1 MKHSRIL
8 LSFLCLLGPAF
19 ALRADDIP
27 KRFNFDRY
35 AGMLNRSPFAIATPD
50 APAST
55 TPNFAKDLYVANAA
69 HTADADLVTLQS
81 AVDRNM
87 KEYLSTKET
96 NPHGF
101 KIISI
106 DWSDRPG
113 ETKVT
118 ISKDGQVAALSFNQ
132 ALMSQ
137 APPPSAPA
145 SVAQPGQAAL
155 PLGGGYVPPKPVPI
169 PNMPP
174 PTPHVRGTIPRV
186 PSSAGVKAPPNVT
199 APAEKD

>member
-8 LSFLCLLGPAF
+8 LSLLCLLGPAF
-19 ALRADDIP
+19 TLCADDIP

-35 AGMLNRSPFAIATPD
+35 AGMLNRSPFAVATAA
-50 APAST
+50 APANT

-87 KEYLSTKET
+87 KEYLSTNEI

-137 APPPSAPA
+137 APPPNAA
-145 SVAQPGQAAL
+145 AGVVQPGQAV
-155 PLGGGYVPPKPVPI
+155 PPPGGGYVPPKPVAI

-174 PTPHVRGTIPRV
+174 PAPHVRPTIQRV
-186 PSSAGVKAPPNVT
+186 PSSAAINAPPNVNT
-199 APAEKD
+199 PAEKD